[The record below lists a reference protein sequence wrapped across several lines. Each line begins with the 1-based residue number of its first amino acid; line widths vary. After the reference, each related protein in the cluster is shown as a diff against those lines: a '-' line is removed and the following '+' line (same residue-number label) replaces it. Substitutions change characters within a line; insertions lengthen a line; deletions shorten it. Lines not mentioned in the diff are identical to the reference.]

1 MFYLKNCDIQ
11 QPYGLTHAR
20 NTSFYSNSFTGSCG
34 VTSSNEITINMCI
47 CGYNIHVANANL
59 TTVGIP
65 LQLLQILTKMDFQC
79 TTTAKKEM
87 SLPVFHTIRDSGTSY
102 SKTDLGNCCI
112 LLAANTINLDTLQF
126 T

>member
-1 MFYLKNCDIQ
+1 MKNCDIQ

-20 NTSFYSNSFTGSCG
+20 NTSCYSNSSTDSCG
-34 VTSSNEITINMCI
+34 VTNSNAMPINMCI
-47 CGYNIHVANANL
+47 CGYNIHVANAHL

-79 TTTAKKEM
+79 TT
-87 SLPVFHTIRDSGTSY
+87 SLLLKRRCHLQCFIQSGTLEHY
-102 SKTDLGNCCI
+102 TVRLILANCCI
-112 LLAANTINLDTLQF
+112 LLANTINLDTLQF